1 MSHAAPGAAA
11 EGNRLIATTQYAVAL
26 LREGDVTAARTRLAA
41 VVRDAPYG
49 DVALML
55 LAARSHLAWCDL
67 VDGDLEAASARARA
81 VIEDAVVRGW
91 GTQMQIRF
99 AYLPLS
105 IAQSLRGELD
115 SAERYVVAGLAA
127 DANGIEAWPTM
138 ALHLAQA
145 SVAVSR
151 RRPRAATTALHAAL
165 TVKRDRPVSPALADT
180 LTRVIAEV
188 AILTGGTDDNLPV
201 DEGGVVS
208 ATSWATRARLA
219 LVQGDLDGT
228 LSAASCVPRP
238 PESGHLDDVV
248 AAIES
253 AICEALVALR
263 QRRLPQATAAM
274 GEALDLAAPQRI
286 LRPFLVTGAADLP
299 QILRAVAVAG
309 QVADLRDTVL
319 EMLGDAGE
327 EVAVPEPE
335 PLLEPLTERE
345 LAVLAQLPTMR
356 TNEEIA
362 RDFYVSINTI
372 KSHLTHLYRKLG
384 VGNRRE
390 AVRRARELG
399 LLL

>member
-1 MSHAAPGAAA
+1 V
-11 EGNRLIATTQYAVAL
+11 IDDAL
-26 LREGDVTAARTRLAA
+26 
-41 VVRDAPYG
+41 
-49 DVALML
+49 
-55 LAARSHLAWCDL
+55 
-67 VDGDLEAASARARA
+67 
-81 VIEDAVVRGW
+81 VRGW
-91 GTQMQIRF
+91 GTQMQLRF
-99 AYLPLS
+99 AYLPL
-105 IAQSLRGELD
+105 AVAESLRGEFD
-115 SAERYVVAGLAA
+115 SAERHVAAGLAA

-151 RRPRAATTALHAAL
+151 RRPRAATTALQAAL

-188 AILTGGTDDNLPV
+188 AMLTGGTDDNLPV
-201 DEGGVVS
+201 DEDTVVS
-208 ATSWATRARLA
+208 ATSWASRARLA
-219 LVQGDLDGT
+219 FAQGDLDGT

-253 AICEALVALR
+253 TICEALGALR
-263 QRRLPQATAAM
+263 QRRMPHATAAM
-274 GEALDLAAPQRI
+274 GEALALAAPQRI
-286 LRPFLVTGAADLP
+286 LRPFLATDTVDLP
-299 QILRAVAVAG
+299 QMLGAVVAAG

-319 EMLGDAGE
+319 ERLGDAGE
-327 EVAVPEPE
+327 KVGVPEPE

-390 AVRRARELG
+390 AVRRGRELG
-399 LLL
+399 LIP